1 MPADVAQAML
11 KEEKA
16 TQEKELELESFEGLP
31 SLLSVMEQTAQGVKE
46 DSEKQEEE
54 KSMEVEVEEDNE
66 SESSSFDE
74 NDPFF

>member
-11 KEEKA
+11 KEEKT
-16 TQEKELELESFEGLP
+16 TQDKELESFEGLP
-31 SLLSVMEQTAQGVKE
+31 SLLSVMEHTEQGVKE
-46 DSEKQEEE
+46 ECEKQEE
-54 KSMEVEVEEDNE
+54 KAVESEEENE

>member
-11 KEEKA
+11 KDEKT
-16 TQEKELELESFEGLP
+16 TQGKEVETFEGLP
-31 SLLSVMEQTAQGVKE
+31 SLLSVMEQIEQGGKE

-54 KSMEVEVEEDNE
+54 KAVESEEENG

>member
-54 KSMEVEVEEDNE
+54 KSVEVEENNE

>member
-31 SLLSVMEQTAQGVKE
+31 SLLSVMEQTEQGVKE

-54 KSMEVEVEEDNE
+54 KSVEVEENNE

>member
-31 SLLSVMEQTAQGVKE
+31 SLLSVMEQTEQGVKE

-54 KSMEVEVEEDNE
+54 KSVEVEEDNE

>member
-16 TQEKELELESFEGLP
+16 MQEKELELESFEGLP
-31 SLLSVMEQTAQGVKE
+31 SLLSVMEQTEQGVKE

>member
-31 SLLSVMEQTAQGVKE
+31 SLLSVMEQTEQGEKE

-54 KSMEVEVEEDNE
+54 KSVEVEEDNE